1 MKSLGF
7 SVVALALTLIANAPR
22 AFGQA
27 AQFATRS
34 LGVGAL
40 APTSNGSTL
49 RGVLIP
55 GDQSATGASFNARQ
69 AAVAELQEAQ
79 QELVSLAQAMPA
91 DKYTWRPAEGVRSVA
106 EVYLHVCAGN
116 FGLTALAGAP
126 PKPGFKFQGYE
137 KSTTDKAQ
145 IIDRL
150 IQSFA
155 FAENGISSLS
165 DADLSK
171 PTGWHGYP
179 GYPTVGDLILHI
191 VAHAHEHLGQSIAY
205 ARMNGIVPPWTA
217 ALQQNQSSPPAR
229 RD

>member
-1 MKSLGF
+1 MKILPL
-7 SVVALALTLIANAPR
+7 SVLALVLTVTASAPR

-27 AQFATRS
+27 AQSAAS
-34 LGVGAL
+34 
-40 APTSNGSTL
+40 AP
-49 RGVLIP
+49 
-55 GDQSATGASFNARQ
+55 FNVRL

-116 FGLTALAGAP
+116 FGLTAMAGAP
-126 PKPGFKFQGYE
+126 AKPGFKFQGFE
-137 KSTTDKAQ
+137 KSTTDKAH
-145 IIDRL
+145 IIDQL
-150 IQSFA
+150 NQSFA
-155 FAENGISSLS
+155 FAESGISGLS

-171 PTGWHGYP
+171 PTGWKGYP

-205 ARMNGIVPPWTA
+205 ARMNGVVPPWTA
-217 ALQQNQSSPPAR
+217 ARQQSQSGPPAR

>member
-1 MKSLGF
+1 MKGF
-7 SVVALALTLIANAPR
+7 CFSILALVLTMTAITSCAW
-22 AFGQA
+22 GQA
-27 AQFATRS
+27 AQS
-34 LGVGAL
+34 
-40 APTSNGSTL
+40 
-49 RGVLIP
+49 
-55 GDQSATGASFNARQ
+55 SASASFNLRQ

-79 QELVSLAQAMPA
+79 QELLSLAQAMPA
-91 DKYTWRPAEGVRSVA
+91 EKYTWRPAEGVRSVA

-126 PKPGFKFQGYE
+126 PKPGFKFQGFE

-145 IIDRL
+145 IIDQL
-150 IQSFA
+150 NQSFA

-171 PTGWHGYP
+171 PTRWQGYP

-205 ARMNGIVPPWTA
+205 ARMNGVVPPWTA
-217 ALQQNQSSPPAR
+217 ARQQNPPAPPAPR
-229 RD
+229 N